1 MRHWFRK
8 VIDGTVDG
16 LHRWLCRVYLRT
28 ICFGCK
34 DFTSRKCRG
43 LYAENGYK

>member
-16 LHRWLCRVYLRT
+16 LHRLLCRVYLRT
-28 ICFGCK
+28 ICFRCR
-34 DFTSRKCRG
+34 DFASGKCRG
-43 LYAENGYK
+43 LYAENGYN